1 MSKKNQKSAKSENS
15 FFMQGDQ
22 KIIVGT
28 KLEAKDFSGEW
39 YPARVVKIKSD
50 EKMILVHFER
60 WSSRFDI
67 WLPFNSDQIRMLK
80 CNKTKEKKW
89 RLGDRIVAKWGPAAK
104 MYPATISK
112 FVSESTV
119 EITFYDGIKKNIN
132 KASLKS
138 DTEKL
143 YRQFCFGLPRKQII
157 ASNKLESSSE
167 QSRPSNKGKR
177 KLSET
182 TSKSDLIKSDLH
194 LKKPFK
200 SQNLL
205 TDAVESNND
214 LKQISSSRTSRNN
227 SLCSSHIKPLQNL
240 EQKEKLLSEK
250 KHCIQ
255 YMESAK
261 GNEINFSDNSLK
273 CIAYKSQILTS
284 KLNIFP
290 KSSNSVAIMKKNAH
304 EYVMFPVVS
313 EEEKIEKKNFNDVT
327 QLLSSSEN
335 DKLTKIKD
343 CQEQVKSVKHH
354 ITTLLPTNESGSV
367 LLHSNEYDSV
377 LFPSNESDSVLLS
390 SNESDSVLSNYI
402 PLNIHE
408 ISIPHENQLTNC
420 SKTTLIKKLPSNIE
434 SDLLESIKENCSLI
448 KSFDNGNETPKK
460 IKLSEI
466 NTLMKDQTLKNKD
479 QTLKIKDQTQVTN
492 NGDPSTKQL
501 SSDDDQSTI
510 QESNNVTQS
519 SLQLSSDCNQIT
531 LLLSSRSNPTT
542 LQIPVDQDQL
552 ILQIPK
558 SDQLGLQ
565 SSNIGVQSTLKILND
580 SNKSNKDET
589 STFQVLNSSD
599 QSNQGETLQ
608 VYNDCDQSIVCD
620 KLPLKKCN
628 YCDQSNNGNQP
639 SLQISSHCDL
649 LNDSYQSTLQ
659 ISNNWDQSNSDIPL
673 PLQLSN
679 NDNHSNVDQLTIQVS
694 NDCDQSILLVS
705 NKGELATSHLS
716 NNSNQL
722 NKINDDHVSNNCKQL
737 TSRLL
742 NDEQIKLHVPE
753 GFNQT
758 TLHVLNDGE
767 QITKKHLVDHN
778 VINMKNSF
786 KPLFNKSKLVSAD
799 SFQQRR
805 SNRERKEKKF
815 IDDIDHKINENI
827 KKGLLDASSVN
838 EVTSAPQSNCKTKTK
853 INLKSKPDTKI
864 KNEIASPKFE
874 EQVPLNENKETSI
887 SEVCKKKIKTSVLN
901 KEVPA
906 NFKKQ
911 RKCKKFEDKY
921 ELFKKK
927 WKEEKEK
934 RRKIQ
939 NDSETTDNHF
949 FDKKKE
955 NNKSI
960 DILEENDKTS
970 DFKKLT
976 PFSNDELGL
985 ETKTNHESILLV
997 KVNNNSD
1004 EEGKI
1009 KVPVFQSKLV
1019 DESVP
1024 ENNEFVLNKVVDEM
1038 DLNAKNLHSKD
1049 LNIAYNNSDFLD
1061 IVCNSNDKKI
1071 LASNLNNEF
1080 NSSCVKPK
1088 RNRGRPAKVKVGII
1102 NNDINKLL
1110 GIKRKKQLSITKDS
1124 CTPGDTM
1131 SMASMVSKIPF
1142 YVKKQVTPMLHSENA
1157 DKSPLPVSNILSKQ
1171 PPESSSFKTIN
1182 QSLIY
1187 REDSDIKHS
1196 RSDSNNAEV
1205 SVSNIAVENAFV
1217 LQKESDESI
1226 IVIQQSLD
1234 EVENSNH
1241 FSTNDE
1247 NINNRDFSAKNFS
1260 EKSYDVSDKLN
1271 EINLTDIKLY
1281 GKKNE
1286 PKLRNRKFSVDF
1298 IAGQLKSKHK
1308 LFQKKCHLLQKRKSM
1323 NIPLQKKFSKAI
1335 KSKKLVKKSAI
1346 NIVNDMSKKLKS
1358 KNIKKVS
1365 MYSSSF
1371 VSTLTP
1377 QQYSQEKQN
1386 DNNDVYSASIEN
1398 KFLNL
1403 NDGLNMLPELKVQ
1416 MHSVEDMCFDVI
1428 GMKNKGLLKISNT
1441 SVCGNTP
1448 VCDIKTESDASQL
1461 STNIQQVVYKK
1472 CYNDD
1477 SGDNKI
1483 CNRSM
1488 VSSKDSKFDSKQQ
1501 QKKQRKNKMLQ
1512 KCEKK
1517 IQMRH
1522 AESSVSVYTP
1532 VVSLKEDV
1540 EVSPVDIEKLNL
1552 YESTETESESE
1563 GELPSVDDCVKC
1575 LCEDDCEL
1583 GFMIQCEQCLTWQHG
1598 ECVGYAQPKDVPLFY
1613 LCHICSNPK
1622 GLRSASMFDND
1633 YTWYRH
1639 GYLPPVSP
1647 PVTSHPCVPSLLV
1660 DQENKDVLSS
1670 IMMITHAMITELF
1683 VIREIHQEVRN
1694 RCLFYGH
1701 QDIQKDLSL
1710 NHTRDHSFIE
1720 ENGINTSIY
1729 GNHDNVSPNSIN
1741 MLKVCS
1747 MENIEESQI
1756 DHKTNGFYNNK
1767 NDKSKQMRSLNEVYS
1782 EVHYQSKSISNQ
1794 IKNNNNGKIEF
1805 DESLDSANG
1814 TNTKID
1820 LNDNLNLKNLSMQH
1834 GLSMLEFFHNCQYN
1848 SDTKK
1853 YLLTQYKLLS
1863 ELESIE
1869 KTIDLRLKLIDKKL
1883 SEIEMEYDIIN
1894 QKTVLNE
1901 IVGVTNL
1908 SNLLSYL
1915 HSRKWNRV
1923 IDVISSIQEI

>member
-1 MSKKNQKSAKSENS
+1 MSKKNQKSTKSENS

-67 WLPFNSDQIRMLK
+67 WLPFNSDQIKILK

-89 RLGDRIVAKWGPAAK
+89 RLGDRVVAKWGPAAK

-112 FVSESTV
+112 FVSESIV

-132 KASLKS
+132 KASLKP

-157 ASNKLESSSE
+157 ASNKLDSSSE
-167 QSRPSNKGKR
+167 QSRSSNKGKR

-182 TSKSDLIKSDLH
+182 TSKSDYITDLH

-205 TDAVESNND
+205 TDALESNND

-227 SLCSSHIKPLQNL
+227 SLCSSHIKPL

-250 KHCIQ
+250 KRCIQ

-261 GNEINFSDNSLK
+261 GNEISFSDNSLK
-273 CIAYKSQILTS
+273 CIAYKNQILTS
-284 KLNIFP
+284 KLDIFP
-290 KSSNSVAIMKKNAH
+290 RSSNSVAIMKKNAH

-313 EEEKIEKKNFNDVT
+313 EEEKIEKKSFNDVT

-335 DKLTKIKD
+335 DKLAKIKD
-343 CQEQVKSVKHH
+343 CQEQVESVEHH
-354 ITTLLPTNESGSV
+354 ITTLL
-367 LLHSNEYDSV
+367 
-377 LFPSNESDSVLLS
+377 PSNESDSVLLPS
-390 SNESDSVLSNYI
+390 NESDSVILPSNESDSVLLPSNESDSVLLPSNKSDSALLPLNESDSVLLPSNESDSVLSNYI
-402 PLNIHE
+402 PLSIHE
-408 ISIPHENQLTNC
+408 ISIPQDVVSLSSFKPQENQITNC
-420 SKTTLIKKLPSNIE
+420 IKTTLIKNLPSNIE
-434 SDLLESIKENCSLI
+434 PDFLKSVKKNCSLI

-466 NTLMKDQTLKNKD
+466 NTLIKDQTLK
-479 QTLKIKDQTQVTN
+479 VTN
-492 NGDPSTKQL
+492 NSDRSTKLL
-501 SSDDDQSTI
+501 SSDDDQSII

-519 SLQLSSDCNQIT
+519 SLQLSSDCNQLT

-542 LQIPVDQDQL
+542 LQVPVDQDQL
-552 ILQIPK
+552 ILQISS
-558 SDQLGLQ
+558 SDRLGLQ
-565 SSNIGVQSTLKILND
+565 CSNIGVQPTLRIND
-580 SNKSNKDET
+580 SNKANKGET

-599 QSNQGETLQ
+599 QSNQVETLQ

-620 KLPLKKCN
+620 KLPLKKC
-628 YCDQSNNGNQP
+628 YYYDQSNNGNQP

-659 ISNNWDQSNSDIPL
+659 MFNNWDQSNNDIPL
-673 PLQLSN
+673 PLKISN
-679 NDNHSNVDQLTIQVS
+679 NYNHSNVDQSTIQVL

-705 NKGELATSHLS
+705 NNGELATSHLS

-722 NKINDDHVSNNCKQL
+722 NKINDDHLQVSNNCEQL

-742 NDEQIKLHVPE
+742 NDDQIKLHEPE
-753 GFNQT
+753 GFSQT
-758 TLHVLNDGE
+758 TLQVLNDGE
-767 QITKKHLVDHN
+767 QITKKYLIDHN

-786 KPLFNKSKLVSAD
+786 KPFFNKSKLVCAD

-815 IDDIDHKINENI
+815 IDDIDHKIKENI
-827 KKGLLDASSVN
+827 KKGLLDAICSVN
-838 EVTSAPQSNCKTKTK
+838 EVTAGPQSNCKTKTK

-864 KNEIASPKFE
+864 KNEIASPKIE
-874 EQVPLNENKETSI
+874 EQVLLNENKKIST
-887 SEVCKKKIKTSVLN
+887 SEVCKKKKKISVLN
-901 KEVPA
+901 KEVPT

-960 DILEENDKTS
+960 DILEENDKKS
-970 DFKKLT
+970 DLKKLT
-976 PFSNDELGL
+976 QISNDELDL
-985 ETKTNHESILLV
+985 EIKANHESILLV
-997 KVNNNSD
+997 NNSD
-1004 EEGKI
+1004 AESKI
-1009 KVPVFQSKLV
+1009 KVFQSKLA

-1024 ENNEFVLNKVVDEM
+1024 ENNESVLNEVVDEM
-1038 DLNAKNLHSKD
+1038 GLNAKNLHSNG
-1049 LNIAYNNSDFLD
+1049 LNIVYKSDIL
-1061 IVCNSNDKKI
+1061 NSNDKTI

-1080 NSSCVKPK
+1080 DSSCIKPK

-1110 GIKRKKQLSITKDS
+1110 GIKDNRRKQLSMNKGNFEDLDIS
-1124 CTPGDTM
+1124 CTPNPGDTM
-1131 SMASMVSKIPF
+1131 SMASMVSKIQF
-1142 YVKKQVTPMLHSENA
+1142 SVKKQVTPILHSESA
-1157 DKSPLPVSNILSKQ
+1157 DRSPLSVSNILSKQ
-1171 PPESSSFKTIN
+1171 PPESSYFKTN
-1182 QSLIY
+1182 QSLMY
-1187 REDSDIKHS
+1187 SEDSDIKHYS

-1205 SVSNIAVENAFV
+1205 SPSNFAIENAFV

-1234 EVENSNH
+1234 EIENSNH
-1241 FSTNDE
+1241 FYTKDE
-1247 NINNRDFSAKNFS
+1247 NINNRDFSAKNLS
-1260 EKSYDVSDKLN
+1260 EKSYDASDKLN
-1271 EINLTDIKLY
+1271 EINLTDIQLY

-1286 PKLRNRKFSVDF
+1286 PKLHNRKFSVDF

-1308 LFQKKCHLLQKRKSM
+1308 FFQKKCHLLQKRKSI
-1323 NIPLQKKFSKAI
+1323 NIPLKKKFSKAI
-1335 KSKKLVKKSAI
+1335 KSRKLVKKSAI
-1346 NIVNDMSKKLKS
+1346 NIVNDMSEKLKS
-1358 KNIKKVS
+1358 KNIQKAS

-1371 VSTLTP
+1371 VSTLMP
-1377 QQYSQEKQN
+1377 QQALYSQEKQKCN

-1398 KFLNL
+1398 RFLNL

-1416 MHSVEDMCFDVI
+1416 MHSEEDMCFGVI

-1441 SVCGNTP
+1441 P
-1448 VCDIKTESDASQL
+1448 VCDIITESDASQL
-1461 STNIQQVVYKK
+1461 STNIQQGVHEK
-1472 CYNDD
+1472 CYNND

-1488 VSSKDSKFDSKQQ
+1488 KS
-1501 QKKQRKNKMLQ
+1501 
-1512 KCEKK
+1512 EKK

-1552 YESTETESESE
+1552 YESSETESESE

-1598 ECVGYAQPKDVPLFY
+1598 ECVGYAQPNDVPLFY

-1647 PVTSHPCVPSLLV
+1647 PMTSHPFLDCVPSLSV
-1660 DQENKDVLSS
+1660 DQENKDILSS

-1694 RCLFYGH
+1694 RCLFYRH

-1710 NHTRDHSFIE
+1710 NHKINHSFVE

-1729 GNHDNVSPNSIN
+1729 GNHDNVSPNSIK
-1741 MLKVCS
+1741 MLKVYS
-1747 MENIEESQI
+1747 MENIEKSQI
-1756 DHKTNGFYNNK
+1756 DHKTNGFYSNE
-1767 NDKSKQMRSLNEVYS
+1767 NDKSKQIRSLNEVYN
-1782 EVHYQSKSISNQ
+1782 EDYHQSKSQ

-1805 DESLDSANG
+1805 DENLDSANR

-1820 LNDNLNLKNLSMQH
+1820 LK
-1834 GLSMLEFFHNCQYN
+1834 FFSNCQYN

-1853 YLLTQYKLLS
+1853 YLLAQYKLLS

-1883 SEIEMEYDIIN
+1883 LEIEMEYDVVN
-1894 QKTVLNE
+1894 QKTALNE

-1923 IDVISSIQEI
+1923 IDVISSTQEI